1 MLIITDLLIGSPF
14 SVAAKVIRADN
25 SHSCSSAFSVTVT
38 EHDVFAVL
46 AMYDRLIP
54 QLHRHALKLAAG
66 GVVSITRWSV
76 CRKHLDFLVDDLVHE
91 PCCHVRDLHLGG
103 TAESCQRN
111 GESCCEQLDKRYRNC
126 LDGFSI
132 YGRFIQKFLI
142 KLFQMRWG

>member
-54 QLHRHALKLAAG
+54 QLHRHALKLASG
-66 GVVSITRWSV
+66 GAVNRWLSV
-76 CRKHLDFLVDDLVHE
+76 
-91 PCCHVRDLHLGG
+91 
-103 TAESCQRN
+103 N
-111 GESCCEQLDKRYRNC
+111 
-126 LDGFSI
+126 
-132 YGRFIQKFLI
+132 
-142 KLFQMRWG
+142 

>member
-66 GVVSITRWSV
+66 GVVNITRWSV
-76 CRKHLDFLVDDLVHE
+76 CKNHLDFLVDDLVRE

-103 TAESCQRN
+103 NKC
-111 GESCCEQLDKRYRNC
+111 G
-126 LDGFSI
+126 GFI
-132 YGRFIQKFLI
+132 FRH
-142 KLFQMRWG
+142 

>member
-54 QLHRHALKLAAG
+54 QLHSHALKLAAG
-66 GVVSITRWSV
+66 GVVNITRWSV
-76 CRKHLDFLVDDLVHE
+76 CKNHLDFLVDDLVHE

-103 TAESCQRN
+103 NEC
-111 GESCCEQLDKRYRNC
+111 G
-126 LDGFSI
+126 GFI
-132 YGRFIQKFLI
+132 FRH
-142 KLFQMRWG
+142 